1 MSAPSWLRWAHG
13 ATGAAHLV
21 QSGVV
26 AALLANSDTALKPV
40 WPLTRSGFAG
50 EQVSR
55 TDYALGG
62 LVPIFPAM
70 SAFHHTVC
78 AALPGVLDGIV
89 KDRVN
94 PLRWAEYAVS
104 AGVMLWIVATLAG
117 ITEQRTLIGMLVLN
131 VCLQYLGH
139 HIEVRLAEGASAG
152 EIWELMLIA
161 WGVHMAIWIPIITSF
176 YTVINNTPGVPD
188 AIQAIV
194 WSLFTLFSSFGLIQ
208 VLQAAGVVQRYEM
221 VDLSYVLLSL
231 ISKSLLT
238 WMAYGGVFAADVRTD
253 VSPSPTA
260 SPSPPAEG
268 VAGRQPAARS

>member
-1 MSAPSWLRWAHG
+1 MSNTAPGWLRWAHG
-13 ATGAAHLV
+13 ATGVAHIVQAA
-21 QSGVV
+21 VV
-26 AALLANSDTALKPV
+26 AALLKSSDTALKPV

-62 LVPIFPAM
+62 LVPVFPAM
-70 SAFHHTVC
+70 SAFHHSVV
-78 AALPGVLDGIV
+78 AAFPSVLDGIV

-117 ITEQRTLIGMLVLN
+117 ITEQRTLVGMLVLN
-131 VCLQYLGH
+131 VCLQYMGH
-139 HIEVRLAEGASAG
+139 HLEVRLAEGAPAS

-161 WGVHMAIWIPIITSF
+161 WGIHMAIWIPIITSF
-176 YTVINNTPGVPD
+176 YTVLNNTPEVPD

-208 VLQAAGVVQRYEM
+208 VLQAAGVIQRYEM

-238 WMAYGGVFAADVRTD
+238 WMAFGGVFAADVRTD
-253 VSPSPTA
+253 VAAPTA
-260 SPSPPAEG
+260 APLPTSKPAAEG
-268 VAGRQPAARS
+268 